1 MKKIKI
7 WFMILAAVTTVGLTG
22 CFNLD
27 EKVYSKITEDT
38 FNASEEDLVALMGS
52 AYCPLQYIMSWQG
65 LFDAQEEPGDVI
77 ITPVRPDGWD
87 DGGTYQRMHK
97 HTWTNLEYQHTNTY
111 ATCFA
116 AICKANKVMD
126 QINAGKYK
134 MDETSKNATVDE
146 LRAVRALWYS
156 ILLDTHG
163 NVPLV
168 KHFTDTIPVYST
180 RQQIYDF
187 VVSELTT
194 VLKNERLSKSS
205 GALEYGRLNHW
216 GAMMTLMRVYL
227 NAGVY
232 TGTPQWAKAL
242 ACAEDVINSK
252 VYTLSGNYSDNFKV
266 DLDATNTEVIFAVPY
281 SGTHYLTYT
290 FCMNAKWYPP
300 VSRAHFGW
308 RYQCWDGSCANPQF
322 IDSYDANDPRLGKTW
337 LMGPQMAKD
346 DPKQLVWT
354 CLNYLPSLTSKDDEG
369 NSMTSSDYGYRV
381 NKFEQDTKTSFYWN
395 NDFPYYRLAE
405 AYLAKAECLLRLGIR
420 EDEALEAVNTV
431 RQRNVDPAPAVTLA
445 DLKGNTKIKYG
456 LVGWGSLTKA
466 QYDDVVSNKIS
477 WSDLAGL
484 EHSQTVT
491 QSGDDATPVF
501 LGGLYDEWGWEFACE
516 AQRRTEMIRFGT
528 YSTRNWFNHT
538 AITDGHTA
546 IFPIPEDELNAN
558 SNLRQNPGY

>member
-1 MKKIKI
+1 
-7 WFMILAAVTTVGLTG
+7 MIIAATTIIGLTG

-27 EKVYSKITEDT
+27 EKVYSIITEDT
-38 FNASEEDLVALMGS
+38 FNASEEDLIALMGS
-52 AYCPLQYIMSWQG
+52 SYVPLQYIMSWQG
-65 LFDAQEEPGDVI
+65 LFDAQEEPGDAI

-111 ATCFA
+111 ATCFD

-134 MDETSKNATVDE
+134 MDEASKNATIDE
-146 LRAVRALWYS
+146 LRSVRALWYS

-168 KHFTDTIPVYST
+168 THFTDSIPGYST

-187 VVSELTT
+187 VVSELTD
-194 VLKNERLSKSS
+194 VLKNEHLSKTS
-205 GALEYGRLNHW
+205 GTIEYGRLNHW
-216 GAMMTLMRVYL
+216 GTMMTLMRVYL

-232 TGTPQWAKAL
+232 TGTPQWTKAL
-242 ACAEDVINSK
+242 ECAEAIIDSK

-266 DLDATNTEVIFAVPY
+266 DLDASNTEVIFAVPY
-281 SGTHYLTYT
+281 SGTHYETFT
-290 FCMNAKWYPP
+290 FCMHAKWYPP
-300 VSRAHFGW
+300 SSNDHFGW
-308 RYQCWDGSCANPQF
+308 KYQCWDGSCANPQF
-322 IDSYDANDPRLGKTW
+322 INSYDVNDPRLAKTW

-346 DPKQLVWT
+346 DPKRLVWT
-354 CLNYLPSLTSKDDEG
+354 CLNYLPSLTSKDDNG

-420 EDEALEAVNTV
+420 EDEALAAVNAV

-445 DLKGNTKIKYG
+445 DLKGDTKIKYG

-466 QYDDVVSNKIS
+466 QYDGVINNSIS
-477 WSDLAGL
+477 WSDLPGL

-491 QSGDDATPVF
+491 QSGDDATPIY

-528 YSTRNWFNHT
+528 FSTRNWFNHT
-538 AITDGHTA
+538 AITDGHTS

-558 SNLRQNPGY
+558 SNLKQNPGY